1 MPMTF
6 RQVDALLQWSATFFI
21 LAGHVLTSAGPSTW
35 PYNVFSF
42 FIGTIL
48 FLCWAIRVKILAQ
61 IVVNAASIV
70 ITGTGVVSGVLS
82 FFK

>member
-1 MPMTF
+1 MMTYKDI
-6 RQVDALLQWSATFFI
+6 DAALQWSATVFI
-21 LAGHVLTSAGPSTW
+21 LAGHMLHSAGPHTW
-35 PYNVFSF
+35 PYNVFAF

-48 FLCWAIRVKILAQ
+48 FLAWTIRVKILAQ

-70 ITGTGVVSGVLS
+70 ITGAGVVAGVIS

>member
-1 MPMTF
+1 MTYK
-6 RQVDALLQWSATFFI
+6 QVDALLQWSATVFI
-21 LAGHVLTSAGPSTW
+21 LAGHMLNSAGPATW

-48 FLCWAIRVKILAQ
+48 FLAWAIRVKILAQ

-70 ITGTGVVSGVLS
+70 ITGAGVVAGVIS

>member
-1 MPMTF
+1 MNYK
-6 RQVDALLQWSATFFI
+6 QVDALLQWSATFFI
-21 LAGHVLTSAGPSTW
+21 LAGHMLTSAGPSTW
-35 PYNVFSF
+35 PYNVFAF
-42 FIGTIL
+42 FVGTIL

-70 ITGTGVVSGVLS
+70 ITGAGVVAGVTS

>member
-1 MPMTF
+1 MTYK
-6 RQVDALLQWSATFFI
+6 QVDALLQWSATVFI
-21 LAGHVLTSAGPSTW
+21 LAGHMLNSAGPQTW

-48 FLCWAIRVKILAQ
+48 FLAWAIRVKILAQ

-70 ITGTGVVSGVLS
+70 ITGAGVVAGVIS

>member
-1 MPMTF
+1 MTYK
-6 RQVDALLQWSATFFI
+6 QVDALLQWSATFFI
-21 LAGHVLTSAGPSTW
+21 LAGHMLNSAGPQTW

-42 FIGTIL
+42 FVGTIL
-48 FLCWAIRVKILAQ
+48 FLAWAIRVKILAQ

-70 ITGTGVVSGVLS
+70 ITGAGVVAGVLS